1 MADKKNVGR
10 FIQTEPYIPLE
21 PDEVLEERTI
31 EEIMR
36 GVPPKAKKEGT

>member
-1 MADKKNVGR
+1 MADKRNVGR
-10 FIQTEPYIPLE
+10 FVQEEPYIVLA

-31 EEIMR
+31 EEILA